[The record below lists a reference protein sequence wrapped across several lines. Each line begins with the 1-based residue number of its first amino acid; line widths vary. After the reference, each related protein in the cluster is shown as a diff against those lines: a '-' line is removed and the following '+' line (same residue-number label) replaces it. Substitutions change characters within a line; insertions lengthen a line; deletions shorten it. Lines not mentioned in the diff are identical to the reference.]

1 MAIEQETIDLINA
14 EIDGTISMEG
24 RASLDRLVAQSPEIR
39 ALREDLRSVC
49 TGLDRLELLDP
60 PAELVDDILLRTQQ
74 SSRAVAGNR
83 GVAAWLA
90 GLFGIP
96 VVRYGL
102 SFATGVIVTFSL
114 ISSDQASRE
123 AFDDVT
129 SLVGTMSADRGAS
142 GPLTTEDSLSL
153 TLSELAGSVDLKS
166 SGSLMILDFDLVSE
180 FPVEIVAT
188 FDDRDIWFNGFAQL
202 ESQGTS
208 VAAASGRVTV
218 RMEGQR
224 RYAVYLHNAGQDA
237 ATVRLEFATADG
249 VFHEGEL
256 SSSVQK

>member
-1 MAIEQETIDLINA
+1 MAIEQETIDLINT
-14 EIDGTISMEG
+14 EIDGTISAEE
-24 RASLDRLVAQSPEIR
+24 RASLDRLLAESAEIR
-39 ALREDLRSVC
+39 ALRDDLRRVC
-49 TGLDRLELLDP
+49 AGLDNLAPLDP
-60 PAELVDDILLRTQQ
+60 PAELADIILQRTQK
-74 SSRAVAGNR
+74 SSGTVAGDR
-83 GVAAWLA
+83 GIAEWLA
-90 GLFGIP
+90 GIFNIP
-96 VVRYGL
+96 AVRYGL

-129 SLVGTMSADRGAS
+129 SLVGTMSADRGET

-153 TLSELAGSVDLKS
+153 ALSELAGSVDLKS
-166 SGSLMILDFDLVSE
+166 SGSMMILDFDLISE
-180 FPVEIVAT
+180 HPVEIVAT

-224 RYAVYLHNAGQDA
+224 RYAVYFHNASKDA
-237 ATVRLEFATADG
+237 ATVRLQFVATDG

-256 SSSVQK
+256 STSLQN

>member
-14 EIDGTISMEG
+14 EIDGTISAEE
-24 RASLDRLVAQSPEIR
+24 RASLDRLLAESAEIR
-39 ALREDLRSVC
+39 ALRDDLGRVC
-49 TGLDRLELLDP
+49 ASLDNLALLDP
-60 PAELVDDILLRTQQ
+60 PVELAAAILQRTQQ
-74 SSRAVAGNR
+74 SSKSAAGDR
-83 GVAAWLA
+83 GIAEWLA
-90 GLFGIP
+90 GIFSVP

-142 GPLTTEDSLSL
+142 EPLTTEDSLSL
-153 TLSELAGSVDLKS
+153 TLSELAGSVDLRS

-180 FPVEIVAT
+180 LPVDIVAT

-202 ESQGTS
+202 ESEGTS

-224 RYAVYLHNAGQDA
+224 RYAVYLHNAGQDS
-237 ATVRLEFATADG
+237 ATVRLRFSGAGG

-256 SSSVQK
+256 SLSMQD